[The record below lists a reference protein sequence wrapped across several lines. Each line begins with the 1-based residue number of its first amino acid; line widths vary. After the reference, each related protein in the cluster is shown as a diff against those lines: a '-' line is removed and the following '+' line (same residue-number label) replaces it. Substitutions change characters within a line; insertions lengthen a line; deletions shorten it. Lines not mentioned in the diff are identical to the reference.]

1 MWRLVHIVSA
11 AAVLLVVVVIYSSNV
26 MDKVTSRSILRDVT
40 EVPHCQPLST
50 GGTNRNS
57 MVNSTSCATG
67 TTGPCTYS
75 DVVNLRVIVITLN
88 RPDSLSKLLRS
99 LDTLVLDGHR
109 AVLEIWI
116 DRDRKNRVDRRTIKV
131 ASAFNWTGGHT
142 RVHVQV
148 ASLYRLMC

>member
-1 MWRLVHIVSA
+1 MNKQLPYRVWCIVLA
-11 AAVLLVVVVIYSSNV
+11 TLLIVAVIYYSSGRPTTDEV
-26 MDKVTSRSILRDVT
+26 ADILRYVP
-40 EVPHCQPLST
+40 EVSQCQPL
-50 GGTNRNS
+50 TNS
-57 MVNSTSCATG
+57 VVNSTTCVTG
-67 TTGPCTYS
+67 RPCMYA
-75 DVVNLRVIVITLN
+75 DVVDFRIIVITFN

>member
-1 MWRLVHIVSA
+1 MVKHLMWRLVHIVSA

-67 TTGPCTYS
+67 RPCTYS
-75 DVVNLRVIVITLN
+75 DVVDLRVIVITLN

-109 AVLEIWI
+109 AALEIWI
-116 DRDRKNRVDRRTIKV
+116 DRDRTNRVDQRTTKV
-131 ASAFNWTGGHT
+131 ASAFRWRVGPT

-148 ASLYRLMC
+148 ICL